1 MFICYDFM
9 NIHSLEQYNTIY
21 YNYNYLIIMYVVYYN
36 HYYKK
41 FNNVILLKIVFILYF
56 VKKEIVHITILNS
69 IKILEF
75 IILKYDLK
83 LFVKFWY
90 KNRNPS
96 LCWVLTKI
104 SNNYPNLQF
113 CFLAF
118 KKWFELHTHNYFTK
132 YWYKFGM
139 NKWRNSMKL
148 TAKRKN

>member
-1 MFICYDFM
+1 M

-41 FNNVILLKIVFILYF
+41 FNNVILFKIVFILYF

-83 LFVKFWY
+83 LFVKF
-90 KNRNPS
+90 
-96 LCWVLTKI
+96 
-104 SNNYPNLQF
+104 
-113 CFLAF
+113 
-118 KKWFELHTHNYFTK
+118 
-132 YWYKFGM
+132 
-139 NKWRNSMKL
+139 
-148 TAKRKN
+148 